1 MHIKATFQNVLSEEN
16 FIQNIVHVTYT
27 IVKFSSKDVLECSL
41 GIIFTKSLDT
51 LADYFDL
58 ILLNH
63 KYQIKLIRIS
73 NVSKNLS
80 IYTINAWFVF
90 NRSYIKIRH
99 CFYVLV
105 RIRSFTS

>member
-1 MHIKATFQNVLSEEN
+1 MHIKATFQNVLFEEN

-41 GIIFTKSLDT
+41 GTIFTKSLDT

-105 RIRSFTS
+105 RIRSFTF